1 MPSLVFVLFMTL
13 FFAAGFAMIGFGL
26 RSVFRANQ
34 AKNWPTAKGT
44 IESCRIEESS
54 DSDGGTSYKVEVR
67 YLYAVRGR
75 SYEGTRI
82 AFGYSGSSGRAAH
95 QEIADRLNASET
107 VLVRYDPLQPA
118 NAVLAYGLN
127 RSILLLLVF
136 GVTWLL
142 FTTGFSL
149 LVFMTS
155 LRDTGIL
162 NTLVTT
168 P

>member
-1 MPSLVFVLFMTL
+1 MV
-13 FFAAGFAMIGFGL
+13 GFGL

-34 AKNWPTAKGT
+34 AKHWPTTSGR
-44 IESCRIEESS
+44 IESCRIEEST
-54 DSDGGTSYKVEVR
+54 DSEGGTSYRVEAR
-67 YLYAVRGR
+67 YLYSVRGR
-75 SYEGTRI
+75 SYEGPRL

-107 VLVRYDPLQPA
+107 VLVRYDPLHPA
-118 NAVLAYGLN
+118 NAVLSYGLN

-149 LVFMTS
+149 LVFLTS
-155 LRDTGIL
+155 LRDSGIL